1 MTKPCASPTLTLIV
15 RRRYL
20 LVLVVVLILLPL
32 IGFHL
37 ALLPRPER
45 EPHVALVFGAGI
57 LNNQTPT
64 AVLKNRLDQAVRL
77 YEEERVDFIIVSGD
91 NRDEYH
97 DEPKVM
103 RNYLASQGVPRQ
115 IIVPDF
121 AGRRTIDSCWR
132 AKHVFGA
139 EGVYVV
145 TQNFHLPRA
154 AYLCRQ
160 MGLEV
165 TPQEAKNAS
174 YIGGLYGYVREIGA
188 TWVAF
193 AESFRYHPET
203 RGDGSEYQIP
213 KTPTRA
219 E

>member
-1 MTKPCASPTLTLIV
+1 M

-20 LVLVVVLILLPL
+20 LFLIAVLTLAPL

-37 ALLPRPER
+37 ALLHRPQIS
-45 EPHVALVFGAGI
+45 PSTALVLGAGI
-57 LNNQTPT
+57 IENRYPS
-64 AVLKNRLDQAVRL
+64 AVLKNRLDKAADL
-77 YEEERVDFIIVSGD
+77 YFADWVEYIIVSGD
-91 NRDEYH
+91 NREKYH

-103 RNYLASQGVPRQ
+103 RNYLIERGVPEAT
-115 IIVPDF
+115 IISDF

-139 EGVYVV
+139 KEIYLI

-154 AYLCRQ
+154 TYLCRQ
-160 MGLEV
+160 MGLKV

-174 YIGGLYGYVREIGA
+174 YKGGLYGYFREVAA

-193 AESFRYHPET
+193 FESFKYQNATPA
-203 RGDGSEYQIP
+203 DGLEFQIP
-213 KTPTRA
+213 H
-219 E
+219 

>member
-1 MTKPCASPTLTLIV
+1 M
-15 RRRYL
+15 RRRYILTL
-20 LVLVVVLILLPL
+20 LVVLVLLPL

-37 ALLPRPER
+37 ALLPREKSAA
-45 EPHVALVFGAGI
+45 HVALVFGAGI
-57 LNNQTPT
+57 FNNETPT

-77 YEEERVDFIIVSGD
+77 YDEQLVEYIIVSGD

-103 RNYLASQGVPRQ
+103 RNYLVAQGVPTQ
-115 IIVPDF
+115 IIIPDF

-132 AKHVFGA
+132 AKHVFGVEVA
-139 EGVYVV
+139 YVV

-154 AYLCRQ
+154 TYLCRR

-165 TPQEAKNAS
+165 IPQEAKNAS
-174 YIGGLYGYVREIGA
+174 YVGGLYGYVREIGA

-193 AESFRYHPET
+193 GESFLYQPET
-203 RGDGSEYQIP
+203 PGDGSEYQIP
-213 KTPTRA
+213 KNPTR
-219 E
+219 EE